1 MIMLSVCSYVSKP
14 RMVAQSQSAHRQ
26 EEDILIR
33 RTVPGLK
40 PLTKTK
46 KRNRKPEAAEKP
58 HSQATHKAETKGR
71 HLLKQKRLKLSVASS
86 TVLTADKET
95 QICQHE
101 DDFVSFE
108 QQVTLRVKLNRM

>member
-14 RMVAQSQSAHRQ
+14 RMVAQSQPAHRH

-40 PLTKTK
+40 PLAKTK

-58 HSQATHKAETKGR
+58 HSKATHKAETKER
-71 HLLKQKRLKLSVASS
+71 HLLKEKRLKLSVGSS

-95 QICQHE
+95 QICQQ
-101 DDFVSFE
+101 DDEFVSYE
-108 QQVTLRVKLNRM
+108 QQVTSQVMLDKM